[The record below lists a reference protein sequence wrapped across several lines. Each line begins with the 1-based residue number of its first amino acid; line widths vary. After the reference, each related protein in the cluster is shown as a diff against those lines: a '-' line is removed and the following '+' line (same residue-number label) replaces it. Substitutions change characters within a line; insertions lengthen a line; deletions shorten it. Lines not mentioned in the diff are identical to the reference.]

1 MFILILL
8 LKPIIISILK
18 VIAQE
23 VGSNNKK
30 DLVIKSDKGRLSDEE
45 IERIVED
52 AKKYKEMDIKIA
64 KDIEAKLELQKL
76 CLNEKKME
84 I

>member
-1 MFILILL
+1 MFILVLL

-18 VIAQE
+18 VTAQE

-64 KDIEAKLELQKL
+64 KDIEAKNYALMK
-76 CLNEKKME
+76 KKME

>member
-1 MFILILL
+1 M
-8 LKPIIISILK
+8 K